1 MNTQTRTRTPRQSGF
16 SLAEVMVAMA
26 VLTILVLAG
35 LTIYDRSNRIFNQG
49 VQSSDMQQSTR
60 VAFDKIVSDVR
71 LAGFDY
77 DRDGIPFSAMAPVWT
92 LSTSYVQGN
101 LVQPTPAN
109 GHTYICTTGG
119 TSGASQPTFLTGN
132 KSVTND
138 NGVVWQE
145 NGIVQY
151 QQPDEQIEYT
161 GEAAITLR
169 ANFDFETELG
179 PCPASGAPK
188 ECENGREQ
196 ALESTQFP
204 IVTTDND
211 EIVTYALVSN
221 SGNSSA
227 NQSSVVFYADTDR
240 PRDVNPKYGKKEN
253 KVTITGVDTTNLY
266 PPYTLYRYTLAN
278 NGTPVGTPIADNIR
292 SLRFHYYTDT
302 AGRAFNEIGCTT
314 YIDVNGAQQPC
325 AITTL
330 PYGTGQYDASLPNQA
345 LPERDQRASIKSI
358 RLELVGMNANSDA
371 NYTDTDTVA
380 PHYRKFEL
388 DSLVVPRNIGKHGMR
403 EFSTLPPSAP
413 TMSTVCSGSCNA
425 VYATWQAPDNGGGV
439 DSYNILYSPGDCGGT
454 PATGSASCTNCPNL
468 TYSIAEDAGTNLAQ
482 YATKI
487 MPGQWYRFSVQAVNK
502 YGSINATNCVAVNVL
517 NKTTPAAPS
526 GLSATGGTDPT
537 YPVKAGGIQLT
548 WPPVTTNASS
558 ASSTTCSDGSVK
570 SETTIPWGESIAY
583 RIYRSKTANFTP
595 DPASMVLRETGSPQP
610 TQSGSNLTW
619 NDTTAPLGSCI
630 DYYYR
635 IQAVSVPC
643 CSNGNGP
650 MNYPGGLGGNVSLAM
665 SAFYPASN
673 PATKGRTETTAV
685 PAAPTGLGLGG
696 QTCTGNVC
704 DVTVTWSAVTKDTN
718 NNPMFIDGYTAN
730 VYDDTGKWLKS
741 VTTSNGATSA
751 VLPNLKQMDFY
762 SIKITANDCLNSAE
776 SAPMYWPCDWTGGT
790 ISVTAPV
797 SYGGDGSPGNPWII
811 QSPTSLSVTTANAI
825 LKVDGAV
832 FEGNTQIGGTITDSG
847 PKSAFTIPLPK
858 TDDGVIA
865 KVHLT
870 LTSTT
875 GTCALNGDYYVLD
888 EPPPPVCA
896 LTTKDT
902 DSSVVSC
909 GANPC
914 GSNQASDLVT
924 VTLKNTTSDVLILKK
939 AWITFYSKQ
948 HNETLSSYT
957 APGTGTVSSFCNPA
971 GNSGTAVVTFPASI
985 TNVPAIIP
993 SWTPSKAYV
1002 AGNVIVPSPQ
1012 NGHTYICA
1020 SGGTS
1025 GTTQPTWPTVS
1036 NATVTDNSVTWRE
1049 NGLQYQITFKFSANG
1064 PFNPPGSCPGCSS
1077 PSIFF
1082 EYQSKFGDIM
1092 MCRIYPSAAS
1102 GTVTEPSSACQ

>member
-1 MNTQTRTRTPRQSGF
+1 VERSDAQTQRRRRFVDPEPLLIGADMNTQTRTRTPRQSGF
-16 SLAEVMVAMA
+16 SLAELMVAMA

-35 LTIYDRSNRIFNQG
+35 LTMYDRSNRIFNQG

-132 KSVTND
+132 KSVTNGD

-161 GEAAITLR
+161 GEAAIAIR

-204 IVTTDND
+204 VVTTDND

-227 NQSSVVFYADTDR
+227 NQSPVVFYADTDR
-240 PRDVNPKYGKKEN
+240 PRDVNPKTGKKEN

-278 NGTPVGTPIADNIR
+278 DGTPVGTPIADNIR

-371 NYTDTDTVA
+371 DYTDTDTVA

-413 TMSTVCSGSCNA
+413 TISTVCAGSCNA

-454 PATGSASCTNCPNL
+454 PPTGSASCTSCPNL

-487 MPGQWYRFSVQAVNK
+487 TPGQWYRFSVQAVNK
-502 YGSINATNCVAVNVL
+502 YGSINATNCVAVKVMNM
-517 NKTTPAAPS
+517 TTPAAPS
-526 GLSATGGTDPT
+526 GLSATGGTDPA

-548 WPPVTTNASS
+548 WPPVTTNVSS
-558 ASSTTCSDGSVK
+558 ATSTSCSDGSVK
-570 SETTIPWGESIAY
+570 NETTIPWGESIAY
-583 RIYRSKTANFTP
+583 RIWRSKTTNFTP
-595 DPASMVLRETGSPQP
+595 GDPGSVQVLSETSSPQP

-630 DYYYR
+630 DYHYR

-643 CSNGNGP
+643 CSHPPYNT
-650 MNYPGGLGGNVSLAM
+650 GGNASLAM

-673 PATKGRTETTAV
+673 PATKGRTDTTAV
-685 PAAPTGLGLGG
+685 PAAPTGLGIGS
-696 QTCTGNVC
+696 QNCTGNVC
-704 DVTVTWSAVTKDTN
+704 DVTVTWSPVTKDTN
-718 NNPMFIDGYTAN
+718 NNPMFIDGYTAKLYN
-730 VYDDTGKWLKS
+730 SDGSYSGKS
-741 VTTSNGATSA
+741 VTSSNGATSA
-751 VLPNLKQMDFY
+751 LFNNLNQMNFY
-762 SIKITANDCLNSAE
+762 SITITANDCLNSAE
-776 SAPMYWPCDWTGGT
+776 SAPLYWPCDWSGGT

-797 SYGGDGSPGNPWII
+797 NYGGDGTPGNPFII

-832 FEGNTQIGGTITDSG
+832 FEGNTQIGGTITDTG

-875 GTCALNGDYYVLD
+875 GTCALNGDYFVLD
-888 EPPPPVCA
+888 EPAPTCA
-896 LTTKDT
+896 IKDKQSDSTVVTSTGSSDNTGLGTWEVKLLLKNFSTDILKPKKLIVTFFAKSGTQQVNGYTVPAAAGGTITT
-902 DSSVVSC
+902 SSVC
-909 GANPC
+909 
-914 GSNQASDLVT
+914 
-924 VTLKNTTSDVLILKK
+924 
-939 AWITFYSKQ
+939 
-948 HNETLSSYT
+948 
-957 APGTGTVSSFCNPA
+957 
-971 GNSGTAVVTFPASI
+971 
-985 TNVPAIIP
+985 
-993 SWTPSKAYV
+993 
-1002 AGNVIVPSPQ
+1002 
-1012 NGHTYICA
+1012 
-1020 SGGTS
+1020 
-1025 GTTQPTWPTVS
+1025 
-1036 NATVTDNSVTWRE
+1036 
-1049 NGLQYQITFKFSANG
+1049 
-1064 PFNPPGSCPGCSS
+1064 NPPGKIGTDMITLPAGIANIAANGQIAIDLYFNGSQDPLAKPGNYSGN
-1077 PSIFF
+1077 PPAYNGATQAEIYV
-1082 EYQSKFGDIM
+1082 EYQSPFGDILI
-1092 MCRIYPSAAS
+1092 CRIYPSG
-1102 GTVTEPSSACQ
+1102 GTTTEPPLACQ